1 MKCYLNIIN
10 NKIYDSDELY
20 DYLYDKYLFEKN
32 HGKLNFPKDIESLL
46 EKIDSSL
53 YNVGFIELT
62 DETLEKIINFTK
74 PNTKKIPLSICKNL
88 MNSISA
94 LALYTGVT
102 DISEI
107 EEYTKDIFFDII
119 KELKKE
125 NDEENDENWEII
137 PD

>member
-10 NKIYDSDELY
+10 KKIYDSDELY

-32 HGKLNFPKDIESLL
+32 QGKLNFPKDIESLL

-53 YNVGFIELT
+53 YNVGFVELT
-62 DETLEKIINFTK
+62 DETVEKIINFTK
-74 PNTKKIPLSICKNL
+74 PNTKKIPFSICKNL

-94 LALYTGVT
+94 LALSTGVT

-119 KELKKE
+119 EKLKKE
-125 NDEENDENWEII
+125 NNEENDENWEII

>member
-10 NKIYDSDELY
+10 KKIYDSDELY

-32 HGKLNFPKDIESLL
+32 QGKLNFPKDIKSLL
-46 EKIDSSL
+46 EKINSSL
-53 YNVGFIELT
+53 YDVGFIELT
-62 DETLEKIINFTK
+62 DETLQEIINFIK
-74 PNTKKIPLSICKNL
+74 PSTKKIPLSICENL

-94 LALYTGVT
+94 LALYTGIT

-119 KELKKE
+119 EKLKKE
-125 NDEENDENWEII
+125 NDEENDENLEII

>member
-10 NKIYDSDELY
+10 KKIYDSDELY

-32 HGKLNFPKDIESLL
+32 QGKLNFPKDIESLL

-62 DETLEKIINFTK
+62 DEILQEIINFIK
-74 PNTKKIPLSICKNL
+74 PSTKKIPLSICKNL

-94 LALYTGVT
+94 LALYTGIT

-119 KELKKE
+119 EKLKKE
-125 NDEENDENWEII
+125 NNEENDENWEVI